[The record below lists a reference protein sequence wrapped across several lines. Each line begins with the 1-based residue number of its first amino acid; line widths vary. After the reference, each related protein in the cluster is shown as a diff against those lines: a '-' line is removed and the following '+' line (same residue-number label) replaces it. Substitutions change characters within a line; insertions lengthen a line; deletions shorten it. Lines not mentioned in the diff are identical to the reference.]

1 MYGCSRFR
9 PGWEGAMRTLKSKMV
24 ILGVAL
30 AVSVFLGLFLLK
42 PAKKSGDKP
51 GIPWSAAG
59 LLAAG
64 VGVTVWLRRR
74 SQRTGQETGGRL
86 RCLEKVRLQPGK
98 VLHLVEADG
107 VRLLVSSG
115 ENGIRLVTRLEEE
128 EKEASS

>member
-1 MYGCSRFR
+1 MK
-9 PGWEGAMRTLKSKMV
+9 TLKSRMV

-30 AVSVFLGLFLLK
+30 AASVFLGLFLLK
-42 PAKKSGDKP
+42 PAKKEADKP

-64 VGVTVWLRRR
+64 TGTAFWLRRR
-74 SQRTGQETGGRL
+74 SQRNNQEAEGRL
-86 RCLEKVRLQPGK
+86 RCLERIRLQPGK

>member
-1 MYGCSRFR
+1 
-9 PGWEGAMRTLKSKMV
+9 MRTLKSKMV
-24 ILGVAL
+24 VLGVAL
-30 AVSVFLGLFLLK
+30 AVSAFLGLFLLK
-42 PAKKSGDKP
+42 PSKKDGTKP
-51 GIPWSAAG
+51 GIPWSATG

-64 VGVTVWLRRR
+64 VGAAVWLRRR
-74 SQRTGQETGGRL
+74 SQKAEQESEGRL

-115 ENGIRLVTRLEEE
+115 ENGISLVTRLEEE

>member
-1 MYGCSRFR
+1 
-9 PGWEGAMRTLKSKMV
+9 MRTLRSKMV

-30 AVSVFLGLFLLK
+30 AVSVFLGFFLLK
-42 PAKKSGDKP
+42 PAKTSGDKP
-51 GIPWSAAG
+51 GIPWSAIG
-59 LLAAG
+59 LLTAG
-64 VGVTVWLRRR
+64 VGAAVWLRRR
-74 SQRTGQETGGRL
+74 SQRTVQETEGRL

-128 EKEASS
+128 EKEVSS

>member
-1 MYGCSRFR
+1 
-9 PGWEGAMRTLKSKMV
+9 MRTLRSKMMV
-24 ILGVAL
+24 LGVAL
-30 AVSVFLGLFLLK
+30 AVSVFLGFFLLK

-51 GIPWSAAG
+51 GIPWSATG

-64 VGVTVWLRRR
+64 VGAAVWLRRK
-74 SQRTGQETGGRL
+74 SQRTGQETEGRL

-98 VLHLVEADG
+98 VLHLVEVEG

-115 ENGIRLVTRLEEE
+115 ENGVQLVTRLEEE